1 MKVLANQDFL
11 EVRLASFIADFDRD
25 TLSNLYQPM
34 IGFEG
39 LSLYMTLWSEANNEK
54 ISPLCTH
61 EQLFLRMR
69 MPAGAFVEARKYLEA
84 TGLLKTFVSEGQ
96 DFKIYHYELYAPKS
110 PRGFFEDALLYGMLI
125 KSIGER
131 KAYLFIDPY
140 SELKE
145 KWTGKRLT
153 VDNAMALS
161 DIKNIY
167 TMDNFETMLK
177 LALANDNNQYGDI
190 DCVYLDLTSPEQK
203 IEEGEYINDFATKI
217 RLDYAN
223 VEIVDSFPILKALR
237 AVKSSTEIEYM
248 IKAIEKTNNGIS
260 YIVNQLNGGVV
271 EHEIADHFE
280 MYGRAHDRAPLAFST
295 IIAGGKN
302 ATCLHYPY
310 NQQND
315 PIRAEDLVLFDLG
328 YSYNGYSA
336 DISRTF
342 PVSGKF
348 SELQRRVY
356 EAVLNC
362 NKAVI
367 AYAKPGLT
375 IKNLQ
380 EFATEF
386 LRTECIRLKLMDP
399 TDDIRNYY
407 YHNVSHHLGLDTH
420 DIGDR
425 ETPLVNG
432 NVITVEPGLYFAKYG
447 IGVRIEDDILIS
459 MDGAIVL
466 SKNIV
471 KEIDEI
477 EKMMQRRG

>member
-1 MKVLANQDFL
+1 MLEFESRRKKLFDQMKDNSVAIFFSGVSKIASADECLPFVANKNFFYLTNIKQEHSVL
-11 EVRLASFIADFDRD
+11 
-25 TLSNLYQPM
+25 
-34 IGFEG
+34 
-39 LSLYMTLWSEANNEK
+39 
-54 ISPLCTH
+54 
-61 EQLFLRMR
+61 
-69 MPAGAFVEARKYLEA
+69 
-84 TGLLKTFVSEGQ
+84 
-96 DFKIYHYELYAPKS
+96 
-110 PRGFFEDALLYGMLI
+110 MLI

-161 DIKNIY
+161 NIKNIY
-167 TMDNFETMLK
+167 TTDNFETMLK
-177 LALANDNNQYGDI
+177 LALANNNNQYGDI

-203 IEEGEYINDFATKI
+203 IDEGQYINDFEIKI
-217 RLDYAN
+217 KLDYSN
-223 VEIVDSFPILKALR
+223 KEIVDVFPIMKELR
-237 AVKSSTEIEYM
+237 SVKSSTEIEYL
-248 IKAIEKTNNGIS
+248 IKAIEKTNSGIAFL
-260 YIVNQLNGGVV
+260 VNQLQGGMV
-271 EHEIADHFE
+271 EHELADQFE
-280 MYGRAHDRAPLAFST
+280 MYGRAHDRSPLAFST

-302 ATCLHYPY
+302 ATCLHYPT
-310 NQQND
+310 QEDTIGND
-315 PIRAEDLVLFDLG
+315 DLVLFDLG

-342 PVSGKF
+342 PVNGKF
-348 SELQRRVY
+348 NDLQRRVY

-367 AYAKPGLT
+367 AYAKPGLA
-375 IKNLQ
+375 IKDLQ
-380 EFATEF
+380 EYATEF
-386 LRTECIRLKLMDP
+386 LRKECIRLKLMDP

-425 ETPLVNG
+425 EKPLVNG

-447 IGVRIEDDILIS
+447 IGVRIEDDVLIS

-477 EKMMQRRG
+477 EKIMWRRG

>member
-1 MKVLANQDFL
+1 ML
-11 EVRLASFIADFDRD
+11 EF
-25 TLSNLYQPM
+25 
-34 IGFEG
+34 
-39 LSLYMTLWSEANNEK
+39 
-54 ISPLCTH
+54 
-61 EQLFLRMR
+61 
-69 MPAGAFVEARKYLEA
+69 EARRKKVFEQMKDNSVAIFFSGVSKIASEDEMLPYVANKNFFYLTNIKQEHSI
-84 TGLLKTFVSEGQ
+84 L
-96 DFKIYHYELYAPKS
+96 
-110 PRGFFEDALLYGMLI
+110 MLI
-125 KSIGER
+125 KSLGE
-131 KAYLFIDPY
+131 KKTYLFIDPY

-153 VDNAMALS
+153 VDKAMLLS
-161 DIKNIY
+161 DIKNVY
-167 TMDNFETMLK
+167 TTDTFETMLK

-203 IEEGEYINDFATKI
+203 IEEGQYVNDFSLKLK
-217 RLDYAN
+217 LDYN
-223 VEIVDSFPILKALR
+223 NKEIVDVYPIMRDLR
-237 AVKSSTEIEYM
+237 MVKSSTEIEHI
-248 IKAIEKTNNGIS
+248 IKAIDKTNSGIS
-260 YIVNQLNGGVV
+260 LLVSQLNGGIM
-271 EHEIADHFE
+271 EHELADVFE
-280 MYGRAHDRAPLAFST
+280 MYGRSHDRTPLAFST

-302 ATCLHYPY
+302 ATCLHYPT
-310 NQQND
+310 QDDVIKQ
-315 PIRAEDLVLFDLG
+315 EDLVLFDLG
-328 YSYNGYSA
+328 FSYNGYSA

-348 SELQRRVY
+348 SDLQRKVY

-380 EFATEF
+380 EYATEF
-386 LRTECIRLKLMDP
+386 LKKECIRLRLMDP

-420 DIGDR
+420 DISDR
-425 ETPLVNG
+425 EKPLANG

-447 IGVRIEDDILIS
+447 IGVRIEDDVLIS

-466 SKNIV
+466 SKNVV

-477 EKMMQRRG
+477 ELMMKKRG